1 MKLLVVNPNT
11 TVSMTEKIGAA
22 ARLVANPGTVI
33 EAVNPSMGPVSIEG
47 FYDEALC
54 LPGLLTEI
62 AAGTKRGAEAAIVA
76 CFDDP
81 GLDAARAIAPFPVL
95 GICEAAMRLASFLGH
110 RFTIVTTL
118 PISLP
123 AMEGLIR
130 RYGMEGRGRARAAGV
145 PVLALDDRASG
156 AVDKVRAEI
165 RRAIAEDGAE
175 CILLG
180 CAGMADLARD
190 LTAEMGLPVIDGVAA
205 AVKLAEGLVGLGLA
219 TSKTG
224 GYAPPPAKPYAG
236 LLADFAPAG

>member
-11 TVSMTEKIGAA
+11 TASMTEKIGAA
-22 ARLVANPGTVI
+22 ARSVAAPGTEI

-62 AAGTKRGAEAAIVA
+62 AAGARRGAQAAIVA

-81 GLDAARAIAPFPVL
+81 GLDAARAIAQFPVL
-95 GICEAAMRLASFLGH
+95 GICEAAMRMASFLGH

-123 AMEGLIR
+123 AMDGLIR
-130 RYGMEGRGRARAAGV
+130 RYGMTERGRARAAGV
-145 PVLALDDRASG
+145 PVLALEDRASG
-156 AVDKVRAEI
+156 AVEKVRSEI

-190 LTAEMGLPVIDGVAA
+190 LTAEMGVPVIDGVAA

-219 TSKTG
+219 TAKTG
-224 GYAPPPAKPYAG
+224 GYAPPAAKAYRG
-236 LLADFAPAG
+236 LLEAFAPVG